1 MCGICGVWG
10 ETGTRRVEAMVQAMH
25 HRGPDDSGVVSHANA
40 SLGMAR
46 LAIIDVSPGGHQ
58 PMSTPDGLISIVY
71 NGETYNYLSEKK
83 ILEGRGY
90 SFNSTSDT
98 EVVLRMYEEYGDDFV
113 TRLRAMFAVA
123 IYDRRKGPGRER
135 LFLARDHFGIKPLLY
150 SQKGTKLVFAS
161 EIKALLAGGLI
172 EPEID
177 PVGLRYLLTYGSVY
191 QPNTILKN
199 VKMLPPAH
207 RMIVDERGVNIDRFW
222 KLATDRRP
230 DLRSMPY
237 EAAVEEMD
245 AVLQES
251 VRLQMISD
259 VPLGAFLSG
268 GIDSSLMVAMMARA
282 SSERVKTYSV
292 GFGSEGEDI
301 DETAEAAIT
310 AEHIGTDHTQV
321 TVTSADVRR
330 DIEHIAFGLDQP
342 SIDGVNTYYV
352 SRAARTGVTVAVS
365 GNGGDELFAGYPWFI
380 FMKNDQDR
388 RSGSP
393 LTAGARSFAA
403 AVAGRRLFDPLVS
416 SSLGE
421 YITKA
426 RGLSGFVTR
435 YGNLWQTFGP
445 KGAAHLLD
453 RRIRREA
460 GAGSSVFDDLCKIDE
475 IPNGSAIERVSGL
488 ALRGYNGNQLLRDMD
503 AVSMIHSLELRVPFL
518 DPVVA
523 DAALSLPD
531 SAKLGDTS
539 RLSSEYLQTYRD
551 SGAKRILL
559 DIGKKYLPADFDQ
572 KPKRGFGMPF
582 GTWMQGVLRDVVED
596 ALSDKTTKDRGILD
610 VDAVRS
616 VRGRAYDSSTI
627 WMQPW
632 LLMILELWCRQV
644 LDEATGRFDG

>member
-10 ETGTRRVEAMVQAMH
+10 ETGARRVEAMVRAMH
-25 HRGPDDSGVVSHANA
+25 HRGPDDNGVFSHANA

-71 NGETYNYLSEKK
+71 NGETYNYLSERK

-123 IYDRRKGPGRER
+123 IHDRRKGPGRER

-150 SQKGTKLVFAS
+150 SQIGTKLVFAS
-161 EIKALLAGGLI
+161 EIKALLASGLV

-191 QPNTILKN
+191 QPNTIIKN

-207 RMIVDERGVNIDRFW
+207 KMIVDERGVNIDRFW
-222 KLATDRRP
+222 TLATDRRP
-230 DLRSMPY
+230 ELRSMPY
-237 EAAVEEMD
+237 GSAVEEMD

-393 LTAGARSFAA
+393 FTAGARSFAA
-403 AVAGRRLFDPLVS
+403 AVAGGRLFDPLVS
-416 SSLGE
+416 TSLGG

-518 DPVVA
+518 DPAVA

-539 RLSSEYLQTYRD
+539 RLSSEYLQSYRD

-559 DIGKKYLPADFDQ
+559 DIGKKYLPPDFDR

-596 ALSDKTTKDRGILD
+596 TLSDKTTKDRGILD

-632 LLMILELWCRQV
+632 LLMILELWCREI
-644 LDEATGRFDG
+644 LDKAPGRFDV

>member
-10 ETGTRRVEAMVQAMH
+10 ETETRRVEAMVRAMH

-123 IYDRRKGPGRER
+123 IHDRRKGPGRER
-135 LFLARDHFGIKPLLY
+135 LLLARDHFGIKPLLY
-150 SQKGTKLVFAS
+150 SQIGTKLVFAS
-161 EIKALLAGGLI
+161 EIKALLASGLI
-172 EPEID
+172 EPEVD

-191 QPNTILKN
+191 QPNTIIKN

-207 RMIVDERGVNIDRFW
+207 KMIVDERGVNIDRFW
-222 KLATDRRP
+222 TLATDRRP
-230 DLRSMPY
+230 ELRSMPY
-237 EAAVEEMD
+237 GSAVEEMD

-388 RSGSP
+388 RTGSP

-403 AVAGRRLFDPLVS
+403 AVAGGRLFDPLVS
-416 SSLGE
+416 SSLGG

-445 KGAAHLLD
+445 KGSAQLLD

-475 IPNGSAIERVSGL
+475 IPNGSAVERVSGL

-518 DPVVA
+518 DPAVA

-539 RLSSEYLQTYRD
+539 RLSSEYLQSYRD

-559 DIGKKYLPADFDQ
+559 DIGKKYLPPDFDR

-582 GTWMQGVLRDVVED
+582 GTWMQGALRDVVED
-596 ALSDKTTKDRGILD
+596 TLSDKTTKDRGILD

-644 LDEATGRFDG
+644 VDKAPGRFDV